1 MSVMLRFLAYSLRY
15 QRPVKCVWLT
25 EEGTL
30 KSGNLTVTRLDAEE
44 FSYLT
49 ARNRKTPQT
58 MRLDLMLSAAY
69 ARGDD
74 GDTAKNEPRD
84 AGKPD
89 ET

>member
-44 FSYLT
+44 FSYLS

-58 MRLDLMLSAAY
+58 MRLDLLLSAAY

-74 GDTAKNEPRD
+74 GDTAKNAPRD